1 MDPGGRR
8 QGRKQRL
15 GGDVVAETWSKQ
27 VQTGSLNF
35 DDQGVDLKRR
45 RGRALEQ
52 FEQHGFPGRKH
63 EEWRY
68 TPLSRLAAGPCAPLL
83 ERSQEIAFC
92 PDLPVDMLAKVVI
105 VNGEFR
111 ADLSDLSRL
120 PSAIRVQSLAQLR
133 HSDPDQLASLLDL
146 YWTQDSHPFYDLSD
160 ALLDDGVHI
169 EVVEEGAKIDAPIH
183 ILHVLDGQARSGS
196 AHVTGLIQLAAGA
209 QLQLVEEIRSAGEV
223 LGNLRWGIGLDPRSI
238 LKRVRA
244 FRPECSSIFHGT
256 RVIQQQDSRFEDLF
270 CSSGAELIRNE
281 LHVSHEGT
289 GCHCD
294 LMGAY
299 AGGGK
304 DHLDHHT
311 TIDHKVEDCTSNEIY
326 RGVLSGQARGVF
338 SGMIHVHQDAQ
349 RTDAKQSND
358 TILLSEGAEA
368 DTRPRLEIYADDVK
382 CTHGATIGELDE
394 DAIFYLRSRGV
405 SPDEARKIL
414 VRAFTSEVFH
424 GLEDR
429 QLSDFIA
436 DEIQQS
442 INPDGTNHE

>member
-1 MDPGGRR
+1 M
-8 QGRKQRL
+8 
-15 GGDVVAETWSKQ
+15 VAETWSKQ
-27 VQTGSLNF
+27 VQTSSLTF
-35 DDQGVDLKRR
+35 DDQGTELKRR
-45 RGRALEQ
+45 RQRALEQ
-52 FEQHGFPGRKH
+52 FEQHRFPGRKH

-83 ERSQEIAFC
+83 ESSQEIPFC
-92 PDLPVDMLAKVVI
+92 PDLPGDMLAKVVI
-105 VNGEFR
+105 VNG
-111 ADLSDLSRL
+111 LSRL

-146 YWTQDSHPFYDLSD
+146 YWTQDSHPFHDLSD

-183 ILHVLDGQARSGS
+183 ILHVLDGQARAGS

-209 QLQLVEEIRSAGEV
+209 QLQLVEEIRSVGEV
-223 LGNLRWGIGLDPRSI
+223 LGNLRWGVGLDPRSI

-244 FRPECSSIFHGT
+244 FRPECASIYHGT
-256 RVIQQQDSRFEDLF
+256 RVVQQQDSRFEDLF
-270 CSSGAELIRNE
+270 CSSGGELIRNE

-294 LMGAY
+294 LLGAY
-299 AGGGK
+299 AGRGK
-304 DHLDHHT
+304 NHLDHHT
-311 TIDHKVEDCTSNEIY
+311 TIDHKVEDCTSKEIY
-326 RGVLSGQARGVF
+326 RGVLSDQARGVF
-338 SGMIHVHQDAQ
+338 SGMIHVHPDAQ

-382 CTHGATIGELDE
+382 CTHGATIGALDE

-414 VRAFTSEVFH
+414 VRAFTSVVFH

-442 INPDGTNHE
+442 IDPQGTDHE

>member
-1 MDPGGRR
+1 
-8 QGRKQRL
+8 
-15 GGDVVAETWSKQ
+15 
-27 VQTGSLNF
+27 
-35 DDQGVDLKRR
+35 
-45 RGRALEQ
+45 
-52 FEQHGFPGRKH
+52 
-63 EEWRY
+63 
-68 TPLSRLAAGPCAPLL
+68 
-83 ERSQEIAFC
+83 
-92 PDLPVDMLAKVVI
+92 
-105 VNGEFR
+105 
-111 ADLSDLSRL
+111 
-120 PSAIRVQSLAQLR
+120 
-133 HSDPDQLASLLDL
+133 
-146 YWTQDSHPFYDLSD
+146 SHPFHDLSD

-183 ILHVLDGQARSGS
+183 ILHVLDGQARAGS

-209 QLQLVEEIRSAGEV
+209 QLQLVEEIRSVGEV
-223 LGNLRWGIGLDPRSI
+223 LGNLRWGVGLDPRSI

-244 FRPECSSIFHGT
+244 FRPECASIYHGT
-256 RVIQQQDSRFEDLF
+256 RVVQQQDSRFEDLF
-270 CSSGAELIRNE
+270 CSSGGELIRNE

-294 LMGAY
+294 LLGAY
-299 AGGGK
+299 AGRGK
-304 DHLDHHT
+304 NHLDHHT
-311 TIDHKVEDCTSNEIY
+311 TIDHKVEDCTSKEIY
-326 RGVLSGQARGVF
+326 RGVLSDQARGVF
-338 SGMIHVHQDAQ
+338 SGMIHVHPDAQ

-382 CTHGATIGELDE
+382 CTHGATIGALDE

-414 VRAFTSEVFH
+414 VRAFTSVVFH

-442 INPDGTNHE
+442 IDPQGTDHE